1 MSRHGFCAPRAAL
14 AVMLSGAAL
23 AVALPPVA
31 QAASRPGLI
40 ASENVG
46 AGIVVMP
53 AGGGSAGG
61 WFHAVSVGGSPE
73 WSPNGETLVFLGG
86 DAYGQVMIAD
96 RAGRHVSTLF
106 TDPSGAYALTWSPDG
121 RKIAYLCNGSEPKP
135 FGGMTQICEFDVVT
149 GSRRFLTNP
158 RITSPADGIV
168 GASGASRPTISWS
181 SKGDEIAFDSQKATP
196 CTVAGV
202 TGCVKSE
209 VALLNVK
216 TGTIEQ
222 VTNHDAG
229 AAVFSPDGEEMSYYE
244 RSGPNAGLD
253 VASASGRFL
262 RRVESSAN
270 VNCGSCGY
278 VTSAWSPDGKQLV
291 FSAADRTRHLNLFEV
306 SSHGGPT
313 KQLTHAASDL
323 VQPAWTAL
331 VTTCTVPKLKGQ
343 TFAKAKKLIM
353 LAGCALGNVTG
364 PKKNSGARQVV
375 NQNPRANKDVPTG
388 TKINVQ
394 IR

>member
-1 MSRHGFCAPRAAL
+1 MTSTLRFCAPRAAL
-14 AVMLSGAAL
+14 AVILVGAAL
-23 AVALPPVA
+23 AAPLPPVA

-40 ASENVG
+40 ASENLG
-46 AGIVVMP
+46 AGIVVLP

-61 WFHAVSVGGSPE
+61 WFHPVSTGQFPA
-73 WSPNGETLVFLGG
+73 WSPNGETLAFVGG
-86 DAYGQVMIAD
+86 GVGQIMLAD
-96 RAGRHVSTLF
+96 RAGHHFSTLV
-106 TDPSGAYALTWSPDG
+106 TDPTGAFSLAWSPDG
-121 RKIAYLCNGSEPKP
+121 TKIAYMCDGTSVTDVGPYV
-135 FGGMTQICEFDVVT
+135 TQICELDVLT

-158 RITSPADGIV
+158 KINDPAHAVV
-168 GASGASRPTISWS
+168 GVAGSLSWS
-181 SKGDEIAFDSQKATP
+181 PKGDEIAFDSQTATP
-196 CTVAGV
+196 CTTAGV
-202 TGCVKSE
+202 TGCLKSE

-222 VTNHDAG
+222 ITNHDAG
-229 AAVFSPDGEEMSYYE
+229 AAAFSPDGNEMSYYE

-253 VASASGRFL
+253 VASASGTFL

-270 VNCGSCGY
+270 VNCESCGY

-313 KQLTHAASDL
+313 KQLTNYASDI
-323 VQPAWTAL
+323 VQPTWTAL

-353 LAGCALGNVTG
+353 LAGCTLGKITG
-364 PKKNSGARQVV
+364 HKKNRGALKVV
-375 NQNPRANKDVPTG
+375 NQNPRARKDVPTG

>member
-1 MSRHGFCAPRAAL
+1 
-14 AVMLSGAAL
+14 MLSAA
-23 AVALPPVA
+23 AFAATLPPAA
-31 QAASRPGLI
+31 QAGSRPGLI
-40 ASENVG
+40 AYSQAG
-46 AGIVVMP
+46 AGLAVMP
-53 AGGGSAGG
+53 AGGGSAAG
-61 WFHAVSVGGSPE
+61 WFHPNSINAEPV

-86 DAYGQVMIAD
+86 DAYGQIMLAD
-96 RAGRHVSTLF
+96 RAGHQFSTLF
-106 TDPSGAYALTWSPDG
+106 TDPTGAYALTWSPDG
-121 RKIAYLCNGSEPKP
+121 RKIAYLCNGTEPKP
-135 FGGMTQICEFDVVT
+135 FGGVTQICELDVVT

-158 RITSPADGIV
+158 AITSPADGIV
-168 GASGASRPTISWS
+168 GASGGSSPTISWS
-181 SKGDEIAFDSQKATP
+181 PKGDEIAFDSQKATP

-216 TGTIEQ
+216 TGAIEQ
-222 VTNHDAG
+222 ITNNDAG
-229 AAVFSPDGEEMSYYE
+229 AAAFSPDGEEMSYYE

-313 KQLTHAASDL
+313 KQLTHAAADY

-331 VTTCTVPKLKGQ
+331 VTTCTVPNLKAQ
-343 TFAKAKKLIM
+343 TFAKAKTLIM
-353 LAGCALGNVTG
+353 LAGCTLGKVTG
-364 PKKNSGARQVV
+364 PKLNRGARNVV
-375 NQNPRANKDVPTG
+375 NQNPRANKDVRTG